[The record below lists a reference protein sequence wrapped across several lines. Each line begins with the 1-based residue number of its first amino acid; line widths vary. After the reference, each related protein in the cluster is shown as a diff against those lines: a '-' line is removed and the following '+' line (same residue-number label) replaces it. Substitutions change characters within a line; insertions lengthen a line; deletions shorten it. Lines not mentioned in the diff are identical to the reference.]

1 MQSMPSDYHRERA
14 RAGLAA
20 RGLYPPQG
28 RLHGIM
34 YPMAIA
40 AGMSSG
46 VGLAGVPTWIVVAMS
61 IAIFVAGLFIGFK
74 IDDDY
79 EQKVIDAAQ
88 ELAEAKP

>member
-1 MQSMPSDYHRERA
+1 MRGMPSDYHREKA
-14 RAGLAA
+14 RSGLAA

-28 RLHGIM
+28 RLHGMM

-40 AGMSSG
+40 AGMSTG

-61 IAIFVAGLFIGFK
+61 IAVFVAGLFLGFK

-79 EQKVIDAAQ
+79 EQKVIATAQ
-88 ELAEAKP
+88 EMAETKP